1 VGHPA
6 VRIVIIA
13 LVVIAIVLA
22 ALLGYTG
29 EDEYGLPVRVPG
41 RPATT
46 TPATAPATT
55 GDAGARLD
63 RAGGSW
69 RMPAPASA
77 REPV

>member
-1 VGHPA
+1 MGHPA

-29 EDEYGLPVRVPG
+29 EDEYGLPGRVPG
-41 RPATT
+41 ASTPTAPAS
-46 TPATAPATT
+46 APATT

-63 RAGGSW
+63 RDGGSW
-69 RMPAPASA
+69 RMPAAVSG